1 MTRGRDD
8 VPLLPAY
15 LDDERTVKCGLPAE
29 VRCRFTMRST
39 DGPLESAMIRCPAG
53 HRFNGTIES
62 LTWDSA
68 NKHNPGTAAAPSVA
82 GHGRLPRTRDG
93 RDSQG
98 GVALDEF
105 PAGPGPAAPPPEL
118 RSCLLSGTARPPV
131 DHRHAAQP
139 HRIQPPRASRHRWR
153 GGNTT
158 SGWRPPARHRGR
170 NRPYDTCHCAVAE
183 EGKDRYG
190 RHGPAACRHHRSLLG
205 HRCPVRRP
213 PGRRRTEPGVGTWFR
228 FGLVIPNSL
237 KRTTP

>member
-105 PAGPGPAAPPPEL
+105 PAGPGPAARRPNCAPAYYLGRHAHRWITGMGRSLTASSHPVQAVTGGGEGTPPLGGGHRPGTGA
-118 RSCLLSGTARPPV
+118 GTARMTPATAPWPRRGKIV
-131 DHRHAAQP
+131 MVATDRPHAV
-139 HRIQPPRASRHRWR
+139 ITGAS
-153 GGNTT
+153 
-158 SGWRPPARHRGR
+158 SGIGARSPPAW
-170 NRPYDTCHCAVAE
+170 P
-183 EGKDRYG
+183 
-190 RHGPAACRHHRSLLG
+190 PAD
-205 HRCPVRRP
+205 
-213 PGRRRTEPGVGTWFR
+213 
-228 FGLVIPNSL
+228 
-237 KRTTP
+237 